1 MPKQTDTKQILNF
14 IKTNKAITKIDEV
27 MAEFPEL
34 SQKELNQPSITKAL
48 ENNKIKMQTAL
59 KIKLFKSNTTQ
70 SLLELNSM
78 LNKETNND
86 RTSKYI
92 QRLVREWA
100 SNELQ

>member
-1 MPKQTDTKQILNF
+1 MPSKDTKQILNF

-27 MAEFPEL
+27 IAEFPEL
-34 SQKELNQPSITKAL
+34 SSNIFKNPDITKAL

-78 LNKETNND
+78 LNEETNND

>member
-1 MPKQTDTKQILNF
+1 MKDIKKALNY
-14 IKTNKAITKIDEV
+14 IKANQAITLKEEV
-27 MAEFPEL
+27 IAELPEYTI
-34 SQKELNQPSITKAL
+34 KELNTPEILKAL
-48 ENNKIKMQTAL
+48 ETNKIRMKQAL

-78 LNKETNND
+78 LNEETNND

-92 QRLVREWA
+92 SKLVRKWA

>member
-1 MPKQTDTKQILNF
+1 MPSKDTKQILNF

-34 SQKELNQPSITKAL
+34 SSNIFKNPDITKAL

-78 LNKETNND
+78 LNEETNND

>member
-1 MPKQTDTKQILNF
+1 MTTKNDIQKALKF
-14 IKTNKAITKIDEV
+14 ITQNKAITKIDEV

-78 LNKETNND
+78 LNEETNND

-92 QRLVREWA
+92 SKLVKEWA

>member
-1 MPKQTDTKQILNF
+1 MSSKDTKQILNF
-14 IKTNKAITKIDEV
+14 IKTKKAITKIDEV

-34 SQKELNQPSITKAL
+34 SSNIFKNAEIIKAL

-78 LNKETNND
+78 LNEETNND

>member
-1 MPKQTDTKQILNF
+1 MPSDIDKI
-14 IKTNKAITKIDEV
+14 IKYINTTKAITKIDEV

-34 SQKELNQPSITKAL
+34 TSKELNNPEITKAL
-48 ENNKIKMQTAL
+48 SQNKIKMQTAL

-78 LNKETNND
+78 LNEETNND

-92 QRLVREWA
+92 SKLVREWA

>member
-1 MPKQTDTKQILNF
+1 MPSKDTKQILNF

-34 SQKELNQPSITKAL
+34 PSNIFKNPDITKAL

-78 LNKETNND
+78 LNEETNND

-92 QRLVREWA
+92 QRLVKEWA

>member
-1 MPKQTDTKQILNF
+1 MPSKDTKQILNF

-34 SQKELNQPSITKAL
+34 SSNIFKNSEITKAL

-78 LNKETNND
+78 LNEETNND

-92 QRLVREWA
+92 QRLVREWS

>member
-1 MPKQTDTKQILNF
+1 MKDIKKVLNY
-14 IKTNKAITKIDEV
+14 IKANQAITLKEEV
-27 MAEFPEL
+27 IAELPEYTI
-34 SQKELNQPSITKAL
+34 KELNTPEVLKAL
-48 ENNKIKMQTAL
+48 ETNKTRMKQAL

-78 LNKETNND
+78 LNEETNND

>member
-1 MPKQTDTKQILNF
+1 MKDIKKALNY
-14 IKTNKAITKIDEV
+14 IKANQAITLKEEV
-27 MAEFPEL
+27 IAELPEYTI
-34 SQKELNQPSITKAL
+34 KELNTPEILKAL
-48 ENNKIKMQTAL
+48 ETNKIRMKQAL

-78 LNKETNND
+78 LNEETNND

-92 QRLVREWA
+92 SKLVREWA

>member
-1 MPKQTDTKQILNF
+1 MLKQTDTEQILNF

-34 SQKELNQPSITKAL
+34 SSNIFKNPDITKAL

-78 LNKETNND
+78 LNEETNND

-92 QRLVREWA
+92 SKLVREWA